1 MAESDDLI
9 DFSTIETQKENIQS
23 LPGGRSAKQL
33 SLLCS
38 PVANAK
44 PAPLS
49 QTQELKNRIRADF
62 EEELRGIDDADD
74 PLDVYDRYVKWSL
87 DAYPSAQATRESG
100 LPRLLERATGAFL
113 ASATYRNDPRYLKL
127 WLLYVRLFAADAP
140 GETYAFLAR
149 HGVGDALALFYEE
162 YAAWLEGAGRWRQAD
177 EVLASGVQREARPA
191 ERLLRKYAEFQK
203 RRDAHREA
211 GGDSMGPDDGG
222 AAMPVRRPALAQ
234 RAVPSEGAAADPQAS
249 AQSAAAAAAAAAKP
263 RGGKKLAVF
272 ADGDAPAAEG
282 APSSQGWDTIGSL
295 AERKKENHRE
305 PRPWAGETLDGGRK
319 AGVGEPKMAV
329 FRDPVSLPSF
339 PCPFPKILRF
349 QD

>member
-1 MAESDDLI
+1 MAESGDLI

-38 PVANAK
+38 PVALAK

-49 QTQELKNRIRADF
+49 QTQELKDRIRADF
-62 EEELRGIDDADD
+62 EAELGTIDDADD

-100 LPRLLERATGAFL
+100 LPRLLERATQVFL
-113 ASATYRNDPRYLKL
+113 SSATYRNDPRYLKL

-140 GETYAFLAR
+140 RETYAFLAR

-162 YAAWLEGAGRWRQAD
+162 YAAWLEGVGRWQQAD
-177 EVLASGVQREARPA
+177 EVFASGVQREARPK
-191 ERLLRKYAEFQK
+191 ERLARKYAEFRR
-203 RRDAHREA
+203 RRDACREA
-211 GGDSMGPDDGG
+211 GGDGVGPDDG
-222 AAMPVRRPALAQ
+222 AAMPVQRPALAQ
-234 RAVPSEGAAADPQAS
+234 KADPLEGAAVDPQA
-249 AQSAAAAAAAAAKP
+249 AAPAAPAAKP
-263 RGGKKLAVF
+263 RAGKKLAVF
-272 ADGDAPAAEG
+272 ADGDAPAEA
-282 APSSQGWDTIGSL
+282 ASSSQGWDTIGSL
-295 AERKKENHRE
+295 AERKKENRSE

-319 AGVGEPKMAV
+319 AGGAEAKMAV
-329 FRDPVSLPSF
+329 FRDPVSLSLRCPRET
-339 PCPFPKILRF
+339 PFPKSYDD